1 MIQYD
6 YETMAMT
13 NIPTMIKKCAGGCP
27 HNKTKA
33 TTITTTKYNPITI
46 TTIAVTT
53 GTVTTITSSIII
65 TTSHS
70 CYRRHRNYKDEN
82 KKMPKQKKKEEGE

>member
-1 MIQYD
+1 
-6 YETMAMT
+6 MAMT
-13 NIPTMIKKCAGGCP
+13 DIPTMMNKCVGGCP

-46 TTIAVTT
+46 TTIAITT
-53 GTVTTITSSIII
+53 GSITI

-70 CYRRHRNYKDEN
+70 CYHRHRNYKDEN
-82 KKMPKQKKKEEGE
+82 KTMQKQKKEEGE